1 MGRETVLIRE
11 NINKSFGGVPVL
23 KDVSFELF
31 AGEIHALVGENGAGK
46 STLMKILMGVYQ
58 YDSGKYIVAGEEVRF
73 SSPAEA
79 QKKRVSMIYQEFGL
93 VPYLSV
99 TKNVLLGRMPLR
111 AGGLINWAE
120 ARRQARYYL
129 DMVESHQIPTEEIVS
144 NLSMSDQQ
152 EVAIARA
159 LSYDPVVLV
168 MDEPTSALSLGEMER
183 LYERMRILRDRGV
196 AIVYISHKL
205 DEVFRIADRV
215 TIIRDGTIVAT
226 DNINDIDAP
235 TLIEKIT
242 GRKAKKALESEAT
255 RTQTSRDI
263 LKISNFSVE
272 GLFSDINLTVRK
284 HEIVGVAGL
293 IGAGKTELAKAI
305 CGVLPKAH
313 RVTGEY
319 IFDGKKVEITSLNPS
334 CAKKMGIGF
343 VTENRLEEGMMPA
356 QSLLFNLTLP
366 SLSKVSRRF
375 VLIPRLVMAMTI
387 GIIERVIIQPSEP
400 RKTMR
405 LFSGGNQQKAVIGK
419 WLATEPKLLIL
430 DEPTRGVDVGARQ
443 EIYEVIREQVR
454 HGAGVLLLSSDL
466 REIMEVSD
474 RILVMRHGR
483 IVGEAMRQQ
492 MSQERL
498 VELVFGQE
506 DVNNNRK

>member
-1 MGRETVLIRE
+1 
-11 NINKSFGGVPVL
+11 
-23 KDVSFELF
+23 
-31 AGEIHALVGENGAGK
+31 
-46 STLMKILMGVYQ
+46 
-58 YDSGKYIVAGEEVRF
+58 
-73 SSPAEA
+73 
-79 QKKRVSMIYQEFGL
+79 
-93 VPYLSV
+93 
-99 TKNVLLGRMPLR
+99 
-111 AGGLINWAE
+111 
-120 ARRQARYYL
+120 
-129 DMVESHQIPTEEIVS
+129 MVESHQIPTEEIVS

-159 LSYDPVVLV
+159 LSYDPLVLI
-168 MDEPTSALSLGEMER
+168 MDEPTSALSLGEMGR
-183 LYERMRILRDRGV
+183 LYERMRILRSRGV

-215 TIIRDGTIVAT
+215 TIIRDGTIVST
-226 DNINDIDAP
+226 DNIGDIDAP
-235 TLIEKIT
+235 TLIDKIT
-242 GRKAKKALESEAT
+242 GRKTKKALESEV
-255 RTQTSRDI
+255 TQTQPSQDI

-284 HEIVGVAGL
+284 REIVGVAGL

-305 CGVLPKAH
+305 CGVLPKVH

-319 IFDGKKVEITSLNPS
+319 VFDGKKVEIKSINPNK
-334 CAKKMGIGF
+334 AKKMGIGF

-366 SLSKVSRRF
+366 SLSKVSRRS
-375 VLIPRLVMAMTI
+375 VISPQLAMAMTTGLI
-387 GIIERVIIQPSEP
+387 DRVVIHPPEP

-443 EIYEVIREQVR
+443 EIYEVIREQAR

-474 RILVMRHGR
+474 RIVVMRHGR
-483 IVGEAMRQQ
+483 TVGEAMRQQ
-492 MSQERL
+492 MSQEKL

-506 DVNNNRK
+506 DVNHNRK